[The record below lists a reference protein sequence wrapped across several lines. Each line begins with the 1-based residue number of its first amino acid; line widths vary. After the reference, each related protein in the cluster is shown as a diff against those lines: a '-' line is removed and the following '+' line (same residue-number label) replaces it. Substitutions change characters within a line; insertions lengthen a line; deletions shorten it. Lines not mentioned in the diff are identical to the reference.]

1 MIVIGAK
8 GTENKNK
15 PLDNQKQTGNLAR
28 RGRILQDDHWVL
40 RKNNVV
46 LNLQDDHWVLRTD
59 YRQKQKPQKTSQL
72 HPV

>member
-8 GTENKNK
+8 CTENKNK

-28 RGRILQDDHWVL
+28 RGRILQKYL

>member
-15 PLDNQKQTGNLAR
+15 PLDNQKQTEKLAR
-28 RGRILQDDHWVL
+28 RARILQKYL

>member
-15 PLDNQKQTGNLAR
+15 PLDNQKQIRNLAR
-28 RGRILQDDHWVL
+28 RGRILQKYL

>member
-15 PLDNQKQTGNLAR
+15 PLENQKQIGNLAR
-28 RGRILQDDHWVL
+28 RGRILQKYL